1 MFDWCSAE
9 ENVFSKDFSKETF
22 QEDETV
28 ETISRVTFT
37 PTKAEH
43 NEVIQCQAVNEVM
56 AQPIIAEAA
65 LDIMCKKIF
74 LCTLK
79 IF

>member
-1 MFDWCSAE
+1 MFSLKTL
-9 ENVFSKDFSKETF
+9 VKTF

-28 ETISRVTFT
+28 ETISRLTFT

-43 NEVIQCQAVNEVM
+43 NEVIQCQAVNEVT

-74 LCTLK
+74 LCSLK

>member
-1 MFDWCSAE
+1 MIDVALRTMFSLKTL
-9 ENVFSKDFSKETF
+9 VKTF

-28 ETISRVTFT
+28 ETISRLTFT

-43 NEVIQCQAVNEVM
+43 NEVIQCRAVNEVM

-74 LCTLK
+74 LCSLK

>member
-1 MFDWCSAE
+1 MIDVALRTMFSLKTL
-9 ENVFSKDFSKETF
+9 VKTF

-56 AQPIIAEAA
+56 DQPIIAEAA

-74 LCTLK
+74 LCSLK

>member
-1 MFDWCSAE
+1 M
-9 ENVFSKDFSKETF
+9 
-22 QEDETV
+22 
-28 ETISRVTFT
+28 ETISRLTFT

-43 NEVIQCQAVNEVM
+43 NELIQCQAVNEVM

-74 LCTLK
+74 LCALK

>member
-1 MFDWCSAE
+1 MIDVALRTMFSLKTL
-9 ENVFSKDFSKETF
+9 VKTF

-28 ETISRVTFT
+28 ETISRLTFT

-74 LCTLK
+74 LCSLK

>member
-1 MFDWCSAE
+1 M
-9 ENVFSKDFSKETF
+9 
-22 QEDETV
+22 

-43 NEVIQCQAVNEVM
+43 NEDIQCRAVNEVM

-74 LCTLK
+74 LCPLK

>member
-1 MFDWCSAE
+1 MIDVALRTMFSLKTL
-9 ENVFSKDFSKETF
+9 VKTF

-74 LCTLK
+74 LCSLK

>member
-1 MFDWCSAE
+1 M
-9 ENVFSKDFSKETF
+9 
-22 QEDETV
+22 
-28 ETISRVTFT
+28 ETISRLTFT

-43 NEVIQCQAVNEVM
+43 NEVIQCEAVNEVM

-74 LCTLK
+74 LCSLK

>member
-1 MFDWCSAE
+1 M
-9 ENVFSKDFSKETF
+9 
-22 QEDETV
+22 

-37 PTKAEH
+37 PTQAEH
-43 NEVIQCQAVNEVM
+43 NEVIQCRAVNEVM

-74 LCTLK
+74 LCPLK

>member
-1 MFDWCSAE
+1 MIDVALRTMFSLKTL
-9 ENVFSKDFSKETF
+9 VKTF

-28 ETISRVTFT
+28 ETISRLTFT

-43 NEVIQCQAVNEVM
+43 NEVIQCEAVNEVM

-74 LCTLK
+74 LCSLK

>member
-1 MFDWCSAE
+1 MIDVALRRLFSLKT
-9 ENVFSKDFSKETF
+9 SKDSF

-43 NEVIQCQAVNEVM
+43 NEVIQCRAVNEVM

-74 LCTLK
+74 LCPLK

>member
-1 MFDWCSAE
+1 MIDVALRTMFSLKTL
-9 ENVFSKDFSKETF
+9 VKTF

-28 ETISRVTFT
+28 ETISRLTFT

-74 LCTLK
+74 LCALK